1 MSIRKLIL
9 SKEFI
14 SNNKDRIKNI
24 IDKSDIIITLDKFSS
39 KFIKK
44 QEKRSLNFSFLFHF
58 YYKIL
63 LSINIFLKTVQ

>member
-1 MSIRKLIL
+1 MGIRKLIL

-39 KFIKK
+39 KFIKNK
-44 QEKRSLNFSFLFHF
+44 KRE
-58 YYKIL
+58 
-63 LSINIFLKTVQ
+63 V